1 MRIRLGA
8 GKKDGQE
15 DGPGLKSDGR
25 PGNSWNLRQWIK
37 GKGLEKWFTRDNL
50 IILALSG
57 VLLFII
63 ALPMDGGSS
72 KGEGQAGAASG
83 GMEELFD
90 MAEAGGVSEGEE
102 LAETWEEQILSGGIT
117 DEEYAAY
124 LEQRL
129 TQVLAQVAG
138 VGQVRVMITLSSSRE
153 LVVEREQP
161 ITRSAT
167 NEADSQGGTRVINQV
182 ETGDSVVYSSN
193 GSSSDPY
200 VVKIL
205 PPQIEGVL
213 VVAEGA
219 GDINTNR
226 TIVIIVQALFDV
238 ESHKISVVR
247 METK

>member
-1 MRIRLGA
+1 MGIGLGA
-8 GKKDGQE
+8 GKKDGLK
-15 DGPGLKSDGR
+15 DGPGIRSEGQ
-25 PGNSWNLRQWIK
+25 PGNSWSLRQWVRD
-37 GKGLEKWFTRDNL
+37 KGLEKWFTRDNL

-63 ALPMDGGSS
+63 ALPMDGGRS
-72 KGEGQAGAASG
+72 KDEGQAGVTSG
-83 GMEELFD
+83 GMEGLFD
-90 MAEAGGVSEGEE
+90 MTEAGGVSEEE
-102 LAETWEEQILSGGIT
+102 TLAGTWEEQILSGGVT
-117 DEEYAAY
+117 DEEYAAN

-129 TQVLAQVAG
+129 TQALSQVAG

-161 ITRSAT
+161 VTRSVT
-167 NEADSQGGTRVINQV
+167 NEADSQGGTRVVNQV
-182 ETGDSVVYSSN
+182 ETGDSVVYSSE
-193 GSSSDPY
+193 GSNSDPY

-219 GDINTNR
+219 GDVTTNR